1 MRRNKAVL
9 QIITREPRLF
19 CQIFAISAAGEF
31 ILHADNRKLKPQKL
45 GETAFRRG
53 AHANNC
59 NAEML
64 SCDTINHNAKGLRA
78 VCVFES
84 RTEYRAPN

>member
-1 MRRNKAVL
+1 MLACPCDA
-9 QIITREPRLF
+9 TRHGLF
-19 CQIFAISAAGEF
+19 CQIFALSAASGF
-31 ILHADNRKLKPQKL
+31 ILHADNRKPKRKKL

-53 AHANNC
+53 AHTNDY

-64 SCDTINHNAKGLRA
+64 SCDTIKLNAKDLRA

-84 RTEYRAPN
+84 RTEYRALN